1 MTEKNQI
8 RQRIAQECARII
20 AEEGMTDYMM
30 AKQKAVRRLRLQWN
44 GPLPRNEEIDYALAE
59 YHRLYRPAVQAL
71 HIKRLR
77 AVAVDLMLFL
87 HDFSPRLVGTV
98 LNGNA
103 GPFCPITLH
112 LFAQAPEDVLITLM
126 NGQIPF
132 TEQSHESVSRK
143 GCTTAHYPA
152 IHFIFAGT
160 NIILKLFPL
169 DLLHSMPK
177 KSGKEIASAALPAV
191 RSLIAACH

>member
-1 MTEKNQI
+1 MAEKNRI
-8 RQRIAQECARII
+8 RQRIAQECGRII
-20 AEEGMTDYMM
+20 AEEGLTDYMA
-30 AKQKAVRRLRLQWN
+30 AKQKAVQRLRLQWN
-44 GPLPRNEEIDYALAE
+44 GPLPRNEEIDDALAE
-59 YHRLYRPAVQAL
+59 YHRLYRPAVQTL

-77 AVAVDLMLFL
+77 AVAVDLMQFL

-132 TEQSHESVSRK
+132 TEQSHEIVSRN
-143 GCTTAHYPA
+143 GSATHYPA
-152 IHFIFAGT
+152 VHFIFADT

-177 KSGKEIASAALPAV
+177 KNGKEITSAPLPAV
-191 RSLIAACH
+191 RSLIDA

>member
-1 MTEKNQI
+1 MAEKNQI

-20 AEEGMTDYMM
+20 TEEGLTDYMA
-30 AKQKAVRRLRLQWN
+30 AKQKAVQRLRLQWN
-44 GPLPRNEEIDYALAE
+44 GSMPRNEEIDDALAE
-59 YHRLYRPAVQAL
+59 YHRLYRPAVQSL

-77 AVAVDLMLFL
+77 TVAVDLMQFL
-87 HDFSPRLVGTV
+87 HNFSPRLVGTV

-126 NGQIPF
+126 DGQIPF
-132 TEQSHESVSRK
+132 TEQSHESLSRNRSA
-143 GCTTAHYPA
+143 TAHYPA
-152 IHFIFAGT
+152 VHFIFAGT

-169 DLLHSMPK
+169 DLLHSIPK
-177 KSGKEIASAALPAV
+177 KNGKEIASAALPAV
-191 RSLIAACH
+191 RSLIDERG

>member
-1 MTEKNQI
+1 MAEKNQI

-20 AEEGMTDYMM
+20 AEEGMTDYMA
-30 AKQKAVRRLRLQWN
+30 AKQKAVQRLRLQWN

-59 YHRLYRPAVQAL
+59 YHRLYRSAVQAL

-77 AVAVDLMLFL
+77 AVAVDLMQFL

-126 NGQIPF
+126 DGQIPF
-132 TEQSHESVSRK
+132 TEQSHEIVSRN
-143 GCTTAHYPA
+143 GSAAHYPA
-152 IHFIFAGT
+152 VHFIFADT

-177 KSGKEIASAALPAV
+177 KNGKEIASALLPAV
-191 RSLIAACH
+191 RSLIDECH